1 MNEFEVVVAIDTEDG
16 LQFES
21 ETTLP
26 SLPPA
31 VKSAVLSGTGSVKCI
46 VKIVATCPDE
56 ASDRAKVFVTSV
68 AELLSYA
75 FKAKTLSVEVERC
88 SVQEGGIIRST
99 VNRSHKADAVVSIAV
114 TQERSEQF
122 LKLLQQPRS
131 GRAEQ
136 LLSMYR
142 QARNE
147 HSTGGR
153 YLLMY
158 RLIESAKGQR
168 DQIDRWIKAQRPSV
182 EEVNDRSGKRT
193 IYTHLRN
200 KIHGSLT
207 EPLYPFAEIAKR
219 LDEIEELARMA
230 IAEECESP

>member
-1 MNEFEVVVAIDTEDG
+1 MNEYEVVVIIDTEGG
-16 LQFES
+16 LRFES
-21 ETTLP
+21 ETLLT

-31 VKSAVLSGTGSVKCI
+31 VKSAALSGAGSVKCI
-46 VKIVATCPDE
+46 VKIVATSEEE
-56 ASDRAKVFVTSV
+56 ASDQAKVFVTSV

-88 SVQEGGIIRST
+88 SVQEGGIIKST
-99 VNRSHKADAVVSIAV
+99 VSKSHTVDAVVLIAV
-114 TQERSEQF
+114 TQQRSQQFLTLFQRPRSE
-122 LKLLQQPRS
+122 
-131 GRAEQ
+131 RAEQ

-147 HSTGGR
+147 HSTGSR

-158 RLIESAKGQR
+158 RLIESAKGQK
-168 DQIDRWIKAQRPSV
+168 DQIDRWIKAQRPGV

-219 LDEIEELARMA
+219 LDEIEELARKA
-230 IAEECESP
+230 IAEEYDSA